1 MSLVAVLKMCLYEV
15 SSYSTAYGLI
25 SPYDPVTS
33 FSNSVLSFL
42 PSASVF
48 KMFFYSYIASLFAF
62 YILVFLSYNISKYT
76 VKLTLF
82 NVILILQ
89 LNHYGMLDST
99 LLNLSSV
106 AHIFLL
112 GSLFILLVFLLE
124 RYIDIFSLI
133 LTLTFSAYILVD
145 FVHLYESSY
154 NLGLFVYLSIVIYF
168 LTILLIKNL
177 SYDRVEYKHTYL
189 KNYTVEKNF
198 IVFDTNRI
206 SIMVF
211 LFYYLN
217 DFLSTLTNFQKLKL
231 YFHTDTLDILL
242 LLVITATIFSFGY
255 VFSNY
260 WFLRFIRDS
269 SCGRPVTLS
278 LYAKTCVKSILYVYF
293 LLYLMS
299 CFCQVSLS
307 INFSD
312 KWVFLFVALRSFS
325 IILDSYFEVYSI
337 R

>member
-1 MSLVAVLKMCLYEV
+1 MSLVAVLKVCLYEV

-25 SPYDPVTS
+25 IPYNPATS
-33 FSNSVLSFL
+33 FSNSVSSFL
-42 PSASVF
+42 PSASIF

-62 YILVFLSYNISKYT
+62 YVLVFLSYNISKYT
-76 VKLTLF
+76 VKFTLF

-106 AHIFLL
+106 AYIFLL

-124 RYIDIFSLI
+124 HYIDIFSLI

-145 FVHLYESSY
+145 FVHLYEFSY
-154 NLGLFVYLSIVIYF
+154 NLGLFVYLSIGIYF
-168 LTILLIKNL
+168 STILLIRNL
-177 SYDRVEYKHTYL
+177 SYGRVHTYL
-189 KNYTVEKNF
+189 KNYTVERNF
-198 IVFDTNRI
+198 IVFDTHRI

-231 YFHTDTLDILL
+231 YFYTDTLDMLL
-242 LLVITATIFSFGY
+242 LVVITATVFSFGY

-269 SCGRPVTLS
+269 SCSMPVTLS
-278 LYAKTCVKSILYVYF
+278 LHAKTYVKSILYVYF
-293 LLYLMS
+293 LLYLMA
-299 CFCQVSLS
+299 CFCQASLS